1 MWCLI
6 SFVMNKKRYFLTFNT
21 LIVIILLAL
30 NNYIFINFPILDSAL
45 YILIV
50 FTVSIGVYFI
60 LNKSLID
67 DIFNIDNTLKNK
79 IEKTMHEIN
88 TPVSTIQ
95 INNEILSANI
105 TDKKNLER
113 LQKIDKSCINLLKL
127 YEDMEYYIKK
137 EIDAVKTVSFDLK
150 KLIYYCVD
158 KYDDLKQNITID
170 VNVKS
175 TIIATDKSGFEIVI
189 NNLISNAIKH
199 NNTISVIDIYFNE
212 NILFISDNG
221 EGINSQNIYKIF
233 DRYYQEDKN
242 ARGFGIGLNIVKEFC
257 DQQKIDIKINSSQ
270 EGTIFSLNLKN
281 LIEEDI

>member
-1 MWCLI
+1 
-6 SFVMNKKRYFLTFNT
+6 MNKKRYFLTFNT

-45 YILIV
+45 YTLIV
-50 FTVSIGVYFI
+50 FIVSIGFYFI

-199 NNTISVIDIYFNE
+199 NNTISEIDIYFNE

-281 LIEEDI
+281 LIEEEI

>member
-1 MWCLI
+1 
-6 SFVMNKKRYFLTFNT
+6 MNKKRYFLTFNT